1 MLRRQRQRELSEEY
15 KRKQEEQFRFQD
27 LEAIEEILT
36 EDGMLTTATESE
48 GEGDIVQEDSNTN
61 KEAPTTSNKRKK
73 RKFNSSKSSDIEGPL
88 PTECYHLRNSERD
101 VRDEL
106 YKTVANLV
114 GVGLSVGEASK
125 SVVLVGNG
133 MFNVGWKE
141 HDEGE
146 TIDID
151 TMPHHRNI
159 FDKLKLIEAQ
169 SLSLIVDEMVAQ
181 SESGRMI
188 THAIDST
195 TKKRVGTFACQGIH
209 VGQNVLFPLPL
220 LEICGEKTR
229 RYCIA
234 DGLRI

>member
-1 MLRRQRQRELSEEY
+1 M
-15 KRKQEEQFRFQD
+15 K
-27 LEAIEEILT
+27 EIL
-36 EDGMLTTATESE
+36 S
-48 GEGDIVQEDSNTN
+48 
-61 KEAPTTSNKRKK
+61 RKIRIQTK
-73 RKFNSSKSSDIEGPL
+73 KLNSSKSSDIEGPL

-114 GVGLSVGEASK
+114 GVSLSVGEASK

-159 FDKLKLIEAQ
+159 FDKLKLIKAQ

-195 TKKRVGTFACQGIH
+195 TKKTCRDICLSRHPRWTECSVSTSVVGD
-209 VGQNVLFPLPL
+209 LRR
-220 LEICGEKTR
+220 KTR